1 MFMTYRLL
9 ILCCLLCCVMLIATS
24 GLASTLPEYDW
35 AHVITP
41 RTGVSMGFYKTV
53 DSAAFRFG
61 MRSDMMDE
69 VIRSGRA
76 PWARFISENAGVY
89 VVVGVYLEGEVELV
103 LTENS
108 QFVFEYVNGETR
120 DAQEFSSTDI
130 LLRKVDL
137 LRNEERLFDAKLSP
151 VVLRDDIDTYDRSE
165 KGGFKLYVRFLSL
178 PHGDRY
184 GYAVPDA
191 VRLMQGGQDNETRN

>member
-1 MFMTYRLL
+1 
-9 ILCCLLCCVMLIATS
+9 MLIATS
-24 GLASTLPEYDW
+24 GLASTLPDYDW
-35 AHVITP
+35 ALVATP
-41 RTGVSMGFYKTV
+41 HTGVSMGFYRTV
-53 DSAAFRFG
+53 DTAAFRFG
-61 MRSDMMDE
+61 MRSNMMDE

-76 PWARFISENAGVY
+76 PWAKFIAENAGVY
-89 VVVGVYLEGEVELV
+89 VVVGVYLEDEAELV

-108 QFVFEYVNGETR
+108 RFVFEYVDGATGSVE
-120 DAQEFSSTDI
+120 EFSCADI

-137 LRNEERLFDAKLSP
+137 LRNEERLFDVKISP
-151 VVLRDDIDTYDRSE
+151 VILRDDIDTYDRSE

-191 VRLMQGGQDNETRN
+191 VRLIQGGQDSETRD